1 MASVRSF
8 VKPLRLFRFRS
19 LEEIDRELSA
29 IEHCYIHCSSY
40 DDLNDPMEG
49 LFSSSRTL
57 KESEGYRALRNEIR
71 HTKREIGVCSF
82 SEVHNHAAMWAYY
95 ADQYRGMCVSYS
107 LTKLLKHLSR
117 GVDFVRMAYVEEMPT
132 VRRTKDGAVKLAKS
146 ILSCKHYQWLHERE
160 WRMLAPLGNGHY
172 HEVGCVTRIYLGS
185 KVEAV
190 KRGRVIELAERLGI
204 AVSEMNV
211 DEYRIS
217 FSELSPDLSEQS

>member
-1 MASVRSF
+1 VASVRSY
-8 VKPLRLFRFRS
+8 VKPLRLFRYRS
-19 LEEIDRELSA
+19 LRNINQEISA
-29 IEHCYIHCSSY
+29 IRDSYLHCSAY

-57 KESEGYRALRNEIR
+57 KESEGYRALRSDIR

-107 LTKLLKHLSR
+107 LSKLLKNLDKD
-117 GVDFVRMAYVEEMPT
+117 VDFVRMAYVDEMPT
-132 VRRTKDGAVKLAKS
+132 IHRSKDGPEGLAKS

-160 WRMLAPLGNGHY
+160 WRMLAPLGNIQY
-172 HEVGCVTRIYLGS
+172 HEVECVTRIHLGS
-185 KVEAV
+185 KVEEE
-190 KRGRVIELAERLGI
+190 KKQTVIELARDLGI

-217 FSELSPDLSEQS
+217 FSDCA